1 MPHVHDL
8 PRAKDRGGGA
18 ALCRNKRRLKPAVLQ
33 GSAVGAYG
41 KKISSFFAP
50 DPHHHEG
57 AYRPGQ
63 GVMNARS
70 AEAIASSDAVVSRA
84 EQLAAALLQIPAAV
98 IQVGDLVAN
107 AQLKVALK
115 QWAAEWRTQQL
126 QQMGWPAGHVKLTLR
141 REEIVSTMERIIAEF
156 NAKQMVNPTIDKCF
170 LKVGQDIFNDDLSK
184 FDEYMTNLSEMT
196 IYKTLIDAQTR
207 ADLTDRDDEERSRRR
222 RTA

>member
-1 MPHVHDL
+1 MCTISIGLIWD
-8 PRAKDRGGGA
+8 RAPCQQNEDVEAFLQTQSDWLIVRCIPGG
-18 ALCRNKRRLKPAVLQ
+18 LT
-33 GSAVGAYG
+33 S
-41 KKISSFFAP
+41 I
-50 DPHHHEG
+50 
-57 AYRPGQ
+57 
-63 GVMNARS
+63 
-70 AEAIASSDAVVSRA
+70 
-84 EQLAAALLQIPAAV
+84 